1 MYMHTRAGNVKPFK
15 FSFPPRG
22 HPMRWGFDLKQVL
35 AEEFSQLA
43 EREKMS
49 PYHRGE
55 TSIRPGPDDDDN
67 ASDSGESEVD
77 VDTPMTSDAAVP
89 ADVEL
94 GSDDSMSES
103 DEASEEVSVIPWVN
117 APLY

>member
-1 MYMHTRAGNVKPFK
+1 MYMHTRAGDVKPFK

-35 AEEFSQLA
+35 AEEFLQLA
-43 EREKMS
+43 EREKLS

-55 TSIRPGPDDDDN
+55 TSIRPGPDDDN
-67 ASDSGESEVD
+67 NNGSDSGESEVD
-77 VDTPMTSDAAVP
+77 IDTPMTSDAPVP
-89 ADVEL
+89 DEDL

-103 DEASEEVSVIPWVN
+103 EEEVSVFLGRTPHSTD
-117 APLY
+117 LR